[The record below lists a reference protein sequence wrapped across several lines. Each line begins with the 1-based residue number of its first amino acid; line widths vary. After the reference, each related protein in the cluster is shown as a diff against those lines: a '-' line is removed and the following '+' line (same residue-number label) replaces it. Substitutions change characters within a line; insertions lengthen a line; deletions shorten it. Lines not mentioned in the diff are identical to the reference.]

1 MVYSL
6 YCIVLYFIVLC
17 IILYDIV
24 LCIVRLT
31 ESIVNINYII
41 LCVLQII
48 KPWPS
53 GTIWRR
59 VEALYKNKFQRELP
73 SNTLELVLRMESVM
87 VEE

>member
-1 MVYSL
+1 MYCKVYL
-6 YCIVLYFIVLC
+6 KERV
-17 IILYDIV
+17 
-24 LCIVRLT
+24 
-31 ESIVNINYII
+31 VNII

-59 VEALYKNKFQRELP
+59 VEVLYKSKFQRELP
-73 SNTLELVLRMESVM
+73 SNTLELVGRMESVV